1 MINTLSDAPLRVA
14 HGAGEGPI
22 VIGLVNNMPDAALRA
37 TERQFSELIAAAAGN
52 RSVVLRLY
60 ALPEVPRSDA
70 ARAHICEHYED
81 VDALRERPVDG
92 LIVTGSEPRSRNLSD
107 EPYWASLTKLVDW
120 AEENTTSTI
129 WSCLA
134 AHAAV
139 LHLDDI
145 ERQAFEEKLSG
156 VFDCAKAARHA
167 MMNGT
172 PALWRVPHSRYN
184 DLSRETLLARG
195 YRILSQSREAG
206 VDMFF
211 KQRNSLFVFFQGHP
225 EYGSADLLREYRRD
239 VIRFLNGE
247 RKDYPGMPRNYFDV
261 EIASEL
267 TAFRCRAEANRT
279 IDMLASFPM
288 EKAGETLAH
297 SWRSPAVRI
306 YENWLAY
313 LADRTAL
320 SGCRSSGLLVGQ

>member
-1 MINTLSDAPLRVA
+1 MARIASAPFARIVR
-14 HGAGEGPI
+14 GAGEDPI
-22 VIGLVNNMPDAALRA
+22 VIGLVNNMPDAALRT

-52 RSVVLRLY
+52 RSVELRLY

-70 ARAHICEHYED
+70 AHAHICEHYEE
-81 VDALRERPVDG
+81 VDALRERQVDG
-92 LIVTGSEPRSRNLSD
+92 LIVTGSEPRSPSLSD
-107 EPYWASLTKLVDW
+107 EPYWASLTKLIDW
-120 AEENTTSTI
+120 AEENTTSTM

-139 LHLDDI
+139 LHLDGI
-145 ERQAFEEKLSG
+145 ERQAFDEKLSG
-156 VFDCAKAARHA
+156 VFDCAKVTRHA
-167 MMNGT
+167 ITAGI

-184 DLSRETLLARG
+184 NLPQGSLLAGG

-206 VDMFF
+206 SDMFF
-211 KQRNSLFVFFQGHP
+211 KQRNSLFIFFQGHP
-225 EYGSADLLREYRRD
+225 EYDVAGLLREYRRD

-267 TAFRCRAEANRT
+267 TAFRSRAEANRT

-288 EKAGETLAH
+288 EKAGQTLTH

-313 LADRTAL
+313 LANRTAL
-320 SGCRSSGLLVGQ
+320 RGCQSSGLLVGQ